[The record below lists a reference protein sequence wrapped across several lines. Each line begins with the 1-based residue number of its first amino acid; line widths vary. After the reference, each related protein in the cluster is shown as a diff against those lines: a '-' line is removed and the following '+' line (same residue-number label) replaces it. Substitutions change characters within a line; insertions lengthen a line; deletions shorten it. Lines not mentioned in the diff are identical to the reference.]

1 MVVELGGRNAR
12 AYLPRHIT
20 LALRH
25 TNCLPANKSQEQ
37 QQQQRR
43 RPTSRESCT
52 VAFLLLLLH
61 FFFLTQDLAL
71 IHSHSSDVLTPKGPC
86 PAVTEQL
93 TPHHTLPTPQFLLSP
108 CLLSGIKKK
117 KKEKDSVG
125 GAAVKL
131 SSHHRTTFSAETSL
145 KKSSHFFGG
154 FNFIILFFLFTHIS
168 TFPFFFFFF
177 RSIAQASLYS
187 CSDIVRSPPR
197 PPLSPA
203 HPAPPQLKLW
213 LGQHKGVL

>member
-1 MVVELGGRNAR
+1 MIMVVELGGRNAR

-37 QQQQRR
+37 QQRR
-43 RPTSRESCT
+43 RQRQQPTSRESCT

-61 FFFLTQDLAL
+61 IFFSTQDLAL

-125 GAAVKL
+125 GQLL
-131 SSHHRTTFSAETSL
+131 SFHYIIVP
-145 KKSSHFFGG
+145 HF
-154 FNFIILFFLFTHIS
+154 
-168 TFPFFFFFF
+168 
-177 RSIAQASLYS
+177 
-187 CSDIVRSPPR
+187 
-197 PPLSPA
+197 
-203 HPAPPQLKLW
+203 QLKR
-213 LGQHKGVL
+213 H